1 MITMMIKLY
10 ITTFIYFI
18 IIDLIG
24 ISLFVRKV
32 YEKNLPKDVKL
43 DFNLP
48 VALIFY
54 FIFVFGLV
62 YFVIAP
68 NKDNGVSSIIMPSII
83 YGLVTY
89 ATYALTVKAV
99 FNTLN
104 TQIIVFDI
112 IWGMALCLS
121 ISVLTIYTR
130 SKFEF
135 LN

>member
-1 MITMMIKLY
+1 MMIKLY

-24 ISLFVRKV
+24 ISFFVRKV

-43 DFNLP
+43 DFNIP

-68 NKDNGVSSIIMPSII
+68 NKDNGISSIIMPSITVS
-83 YGLVTY
+83 YTH
-89 ATYALTVKAV
+89 LTLPTKR
-99 FNTLN
+99 
-104 TQIIVFDI
+104 IV
-112 IWGMALCLS
+112 
-121 ISVLTIYTR
+121 
-130 SKFEF
+130 
-135 LN
+135 

>member
-24 ISLFVRKV
+24 INFFVRKV
-32 YEKNLPKDVKL
+32 YEKNLPKDIKI
-43 DFNLP
+43 DFNIP
-48 VALIFY
+48 VAFIFY

-83 YGLVTY
+83 YGLVT
-89 ATYALTVKAV
+89 
-99 FNTLN
+99 
-104 TQIIVFDI
+104 
-112 IWGMALCLS
+112 LS
-121 ISVLTIYTR
+121 LIHI
-130 SKFEF
+130 
-135 LN
+135 

>member
-1 MITMMIKLY
+1 MMIKLY

-24 ISLFVRKV
+24 ISFFVRKV

-43 DFNLP
+43 DFNIP

-68 NKDNGVSSIIMPSII
+68 NKDNGISSIIMPSII

-112 IWGMALCLS
+112 IL
-121 ISVLTIYTR
+121 
-130 SKFEF
+130 
-135 LN
+135 

>member
-24 ISLFVRKV
+24 ISLLVRKV

-68 NKDNGVSSIIMPSII
+68 NKDNDVSSIIMPSII

-104 TQIIVFDI
+104 TQLSVFYIICWI
-112 IWGMALCLS
+112 ALCLS
-121 ISVLTIYTR
+121 ISVLTIYTI

>member
-1 MITMMIKLY
+1 M
-10 ITTFIYFI
+10 
-18 IIDLIG
+18 
-24 ISLFVRKV
+24 
-32 YEKNLPKDVKL
+32 
-43 DFNLP
+43 P

-89 ATYALTVKAV
+89 STYALTVKAV

-112 IWGMALCLS
+112 IWGMLLCLS
-121 ISVLTIYTR
+121 ISVLTIYTV

>member
-68 NKDNGVSSIIMPSII
+68 NKENGISSIIINYNI
-83 YGLVTY
+83 
-89 ATYALTVKAV
+89 
-99 FNTLN
+99 
-104 TQIIVFDI
+104 
-112 IWGMALCLS
+112 
-121 ISVLTIYTR
+121 
-130 SKFEF
+130 
-135 LN
+135 